1 MTQSAWL
8 ELVQILVLF
17 LLLSVIF
24 EAAMTT
30 VFNWRWFA
38 KRFEGRGV
46 KTPLTFIVAWIVVDA
61 FDLDLV
67 SRVIN
72 VAGEGEHAAR
82 FSGQILT
89 ALLLAGGSDAVYRC
103 FTRLGIRNSAERAA
117 KAAEARAAA
126 AARRPAA
133 PKADA
138 KQP

>member
-17 LLLSVIF
+17 LLLSVVF

-46 KTPLTFIVAWIVVDA
+46 KTPLTVVLALIVVNS
-61 FDLDLV
+61 FEIDLV
-67 SRVIN
+67 SRILN
-72 VAGEGEHAAR
+72 VVGDGDHGATV
-82 FSGQILT
+82 SGQLLS
-89 ALLLAGGSDAVYRC
+89 ALLIAGGSDMVYRI
-103 FTRLGIRNSAERAA
+103 FTRLGIRDSSERAA

-126 AARRPAA
+126 ASRRPAA

-138 KQP
+138 K

>member
-46 KTPLTFIVAWIVVDA
+46 KTPLTVFVAWVVVDA

-67 SRVIN
+67 SRILN
-72 VAGEGEHAAR
+72 VVGDGEHAAT
-82 FSGQILT
+82 FSGRILT
-89 ALLLAGGSDAVYRC
+89 ALLIAGGSDGVYRV
-103 FTRLGIRNSAERAA
+103 FTRLGIRNSAERVA

-126 AARRPAA
+126 AAARTPPP

-138 KQP
+138 K

>member
-1 MTQSAWL
+1 MTQAAWL

-46 KTPLTFIVAWIVVDA
+46 KTPLTVLVALVIVNSFEV
-61 FDLDLV
+61 DLV
-67 SRVIN
+67 SRILN
-72 VAGEGEHAAR
+72 VVGNGEHGAT
-82 FSGQILT
+82 FSGQVLT
-89 ALLLAGGSDAVYRC
+89 ALLIAGGSDGIYRV

-117 KAAEARAAA
+117 KAAQARAAA
-126 AARRPAA
+126 AAKRPAP
-133 PKADA
+133 PKAEA
-138 KQP
+138 K